1 MSKTPLLTFVYI
13 SKCDTFGSSKKK
25 FKLNWSTRHLLSFA
39 SLLTLVEFLLGFG
52 KKSLTYIA
60 DLFVARCM
68 DVLNS
73 EEGRKDK

>member
-1 MSKTPLLTFVYI
+1 MALLEI
-13 SKCDTFGSSKKK
+13 PKK
-25 FKLNWSTRHLLSFA
+25 FELNWSTRHLLSSA
-39 SLLTLVEFLLGFG
+39 SLLTLVEFLLRFG
-52 KKSLTYIA
+52 KSLTYIA

>member
-1 MSKTPLLTFVYI
+1 MTLLEI
-13 SKCDTFGSSKKK
+13 PKK
-25 FKLNWSTRHLLSFA
+25 FELNWSTKHLLSSA
-39 SLLTLVEFLLGFG
+39 SLLTLVEFLLRFG
-52 KKSLTYIA
+52 KSLTYIA